1 MRPRG
6 IEHRLYPLKR
16 WQLLQKPVPILGWI
30 LLLAYLL
37 DEQTASAGSA
47 EGNGADT
54 DRIEIEFADSF
65 VRNLPLL
72 VPFAGPLIESLQVVT
87 GSRRLGDRMTG
98 R

>member
-6 IEHRLYPLKR
+6 IENRLYPLKR

-54 DRIEIEFADSF
+54 GRIEIEFADSF

-98 R
+98 